1 MHVFMYGYELVASP
15 MSDLALD
22 EFIVLNSEHA
32 VLKCG
37 IK

>member
-1 MHVFMYGYELVASP
+1 MYVFMCGYDLVASP
-15 MSDLALD
+15 MSDLALN
-22 EFIVLNSEHA
+22 EFIVLNSEHV